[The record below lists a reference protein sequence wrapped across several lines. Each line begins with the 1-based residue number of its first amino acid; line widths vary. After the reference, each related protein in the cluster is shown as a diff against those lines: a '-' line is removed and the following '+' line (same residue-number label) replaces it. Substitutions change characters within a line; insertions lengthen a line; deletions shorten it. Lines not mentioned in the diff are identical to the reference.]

1 MPILFRWLNR
11 EKSNPWI
18 DLFCIVT
25 FNMLVYTVVVSFVTS
40 NPYFTSFSTSYYW
53 SKMKV
58 CLNMI
63 PMFLM
68 GAYMAKYNIIEKILN
83 YLKNGV
89 IIKVFGIVL
98 MWGIFEMRENWL
110 QRSQWGWDQMD
121 FIYAALFVI
130 SAACLLYQ
138 MDVLKQ
144 GLEMLGKHSTGIWFI
159 HSFFCYYYWQKIIY
173 APKNSIIIFL
183 LLFLVSFVSECIL
196 TWGYDLL
203 KKKCRKND

>member
-1 MPILFRWLNR
+1 M
-11 EKSNPWI
+11 
-18 DLFCIVT
+18 V
-25 FNMLVYTVVVSFVTS
+25 
-40 NPYFTSFSTSYYW
+40 
-53 SKMKV
+53 
-58 CLNMI
+58 

-83 YLKNGV
+83 YLSNG
-89 IIKVFGIVL
+89 IKIKLFGGIMLWIV
-98 MWGIFEMRENWL
+98 FEMRTHWL

-130 SAACLLYQ
+130 SATCLLFQ
-138 MDVLKQ
+138 LKSLKK
-144 GLEMLGKHSTGIWFI
+144 GLDIIGKHSTGIWFI